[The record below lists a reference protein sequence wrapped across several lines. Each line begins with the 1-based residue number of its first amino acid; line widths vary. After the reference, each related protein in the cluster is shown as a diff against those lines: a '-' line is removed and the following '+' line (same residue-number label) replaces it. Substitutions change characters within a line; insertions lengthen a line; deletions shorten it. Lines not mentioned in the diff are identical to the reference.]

1 MRVALFASSTEIVYP
16 TLGAFQELDEML
28 QQHKKKVGEIF
39 QDPKQNLDDML
50 SRAQDRFAKVT
61 L

>member
-1 MRVALFASSTEIVYP
+1 MQVLLRSFIQHSEP
-16 TLGAFQELDEML
+16 FKNLDEML
-28 QQHKKKVGEIF
+28 QQYKEKVGEIF
-39 QDPKQNLDDML
+39 QEPKQNPDDML